1 MRWAAAI
8 LAHMA
13 LCIACGTSTA
23 RCRRIALSL
32 VHGNSRVDITVSV
45 VTSINVWASTVYRN
59 SETGSEFE
67 SGQSMVEVC
76 LTDPVKQSICELRR
90 RLLQEP
96 LEIWVSCRVVSRPI
110 IREPLCTSQCFD
122 IGIADVAEGDRLAA
136 ELKSYPKLS
145 CH

>member
-1 MRWAAAI
+1 MEREQQR

-13 LCIACGTSTA
+13 LCLACGPSGGA
-23 RCRRIALSL
+23 EEIALSL
-32 VHGNSRVDITVSV
+32 VHGNSRVDIPVSA

-67 SGQSMVEVC
+67 SGRPVVEVC
-76 LTDPVKQSICELRR
+76 LTDPIKQSICELSR
-90 RLLQEP
+90 RLLQKP
-96 LEIWVSCRVVSRPI
+96 MEIWVTCRIISRPI
-110 IREPLCTSQCFD
+110 VREPLCTSHCFD

-136 ELKSYPKLS
+136 ELKSYPKLA